1 MKRWI
6 YVPLVSLVSLA
17 ISPREPL
24 LAKEARPPQWSR
36 DVLDTFFDDAREALN
51 GPRPDYGR
59 KSGADQPPAAA
70 TPADTNE
77 AFAWSTLIDAETL
90 EAEIKRLNQ
99 SVASSVGKAGA
110 FKSGGFKDAR
120 RDFSELAVLFAVT
133 AQYDGNARWKDVAPG
148 MRDEF
153 AKAAVSA
160 KVGTDDSLRQATT
173 TNTGLTDLIRGDR
186 PPKSAATAN
195 VTDWSQIAARPLL
208 MQRLQISQQER
219 LTKWLADP
227 ATFRRNQTEVAH
239 EAQVLAMLAEV
250 IQRAEYEFSDDD
262 TYVGHADELR
272 QAAGDLSTAAGSGN
286 YEQAQSAIGRATKA
300 CADCHDGYRG

>member
-1 MKRWI
+1 
-6 YVPLVSLVSLA
+6 
-17 ISPREPL
+17 
-24 LAKEARPPQWSR
+24 
-36 DVLDTFFDDAREALN
+36 
-51 GPRPDYGR
+51 
-59 KSGADQPPAAA
+59 
-70 TPADTNE
+70 
-77 AFAWSTLIDAETL
+77 
-90 EAEIKRLNQ
+90 
-99 SVASSVGKAGA
+99 
-110 FKSGGFKDAR
+110 
-120 RDFSELAVLFAVT
+120 
-133 AQYDGNARWKDVAPG
+133 
-148 MRDEF
+148 MRDEL
-153 AKAAVSA
+153 ARAAESA
-160 KVGTDDSLRQATT
+160 KVGSDDSLRHATT

-208 MQRLQISQQER
+208 MQRLQFSQQER

-262 TYVGHADELR
+262 TYVGYADELQ